1 MVELNKENFEAEV
14 TQHQGIAFVDFW
26 SPKCEPCLG
35 LLPQVEE
42 FAEKNAGKAKFCK
55 LDTAGN
61 KRLSIAQKV
70 MGIPTLV
77 FYKDG
82 EKAFTFDKEALEN
95 GAFDKGE
102 VQAKLDELVG

>member
-1 MVELNKENFEAEV
+1 MVELNKENFQEEV
-14 TQHQGIAFVDFW
+14 LDHKGVVFVDFW

-35 LLPQVEE
+35 LLPEVDA
-42 FAEKNAGKAKFCK
+42 FAEKNEGRAKFCK

-70 MGIPTLV
+70 MGIPTFV

-82 EKAFTFDKEALEN
+82 EKAFVFDKESIEM
-95 GAFDKGE
+95 GA
-102 VQAKLDELVG
+102 VQAKLDELLG